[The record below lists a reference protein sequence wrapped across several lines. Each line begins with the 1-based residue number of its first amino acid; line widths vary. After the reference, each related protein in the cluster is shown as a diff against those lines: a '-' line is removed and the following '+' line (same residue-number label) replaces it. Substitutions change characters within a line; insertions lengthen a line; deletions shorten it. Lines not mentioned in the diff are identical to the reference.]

1 MTMDQI
7 GMVHPFGELMEYI
20 TSVESYLSMMFLA
33 MRIALNKQ
41 QKYVWKYRSNSD
53 VAYKDQP
60 KLHRDHRWNN
70 STEPSYVWMS
80 VQDEESQILKCAL
93 SS

>member
-1 MTMDQI
+1 MISNNVTDRMTMDQI

-41 QKYVWKYRSNSD
+41 QKYV
-53 VAYKDQP
+53 
-60 KLHRDHRWNN
+60 
-70 STEPSYVWMS
+70 
-80 VQDEESQILKCAL
+80 
-93 SS
+93 